1 MDRRMFEGLSAFAAI
16 VERGGFARAAA
27 TLGVTPS
34 ALSQTIRQLEDRIGV
49 RLLHRTTRS
58 VAPSAA
64 GEELLARLRPTLAEL
79 DAAVAATTARAKS
92 DTPSGPLRITCSRI

>member
-1 MDRRMFEGLSAFAAI
+1 MDRRMLEGLSALAAI

-34 ALSQTIRQLEDRIGV
+34 ALSQTIRQLEDRLGV

-64 GEELLARLRPTLAEL
+64 GEKLLARLRPALSEL
-79 DAAVAATTARAKS
+79 DAMVAATAASARP
-92 DTPSGPLRITCSRI
+92 DTPSGPL